1 MRPQRYY
8 TTDPPAVQLCIKCKA
23 PLPEGAAFCPSCGK
37 KQAREKRKATR
48 RGNGTGSVYKRKGG
62 SWMAVKVMGY
72 RYTEDGKA
80 LPIRVTKGGFA
91 TKKEALDYLPKL
103 NGTASKKIPTW
114 ADVYEAWKPTHR
126 AGKSTMACY
135 AAAQKWFLPVWAL
148 PFDRIDIDDLQD
160 CLDDC
165 DKGKRTRQLMK
176 TLAGLLYKYAIPRHL
191 ASINLGQYLVV
202 GGGETMTKPALPED
216 ALQAITAAV
225 GKVPGADY
233 IVCQCYLGFRPSE
246 LLALDVRSYD
256 RKERAFTGGSKTDA
270 GRDRVV
276 TVSPKI
282 QPIIDRLTRDKVSG
296 PVFCASDGGPM
307 NIERYREIFYEVL
320 DACGIENPLEG
331 PEGAKR
337 HRYTPHSCRHTF
349 ATLMKRVQGADK
361 DKLALIGHSSDEM
374 LRYYQDISYEDL
386 RRITDCI

>member
-1 MRPQRYY
+1 
-8 TTDPPAVQLCIKCKA
+8 
-23 PLPEGAAFCPSCGK
+23 
-37 KQAREKRKATR
+37 
-48 RGNGTGSVYKRKGG
+48 
-62 SWMAVKVMGY
+62 MAVKVLGY

-80 LPIRVTKGGFA
+80 VPIRATKGGFA

-114 ADVYEAWKPTHR
+114 ADVYESWKPTHR

-282 QPIIDRLTRDKVSG
+282 QPIIDRLTRNKVSG
-296 PVFCASDGGPM
+296 PVFCAPDGGPM